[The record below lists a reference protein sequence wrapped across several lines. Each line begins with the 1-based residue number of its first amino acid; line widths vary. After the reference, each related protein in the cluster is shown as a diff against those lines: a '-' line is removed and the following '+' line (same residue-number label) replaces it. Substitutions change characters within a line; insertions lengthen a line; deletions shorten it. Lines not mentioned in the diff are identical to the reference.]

1 MISVTIFWIAVSDCY
16 NTIADRSI
24 DDDTFFVGFTWYR
37 GYGWHYLMYFGVL
50 FATNLGAKQV
60 CLLICCTLQEIFSF
74 LISYI

>member
-1 MISVTIFWIAVSDCY
+1 MISITIFWIAVSHCY

-60 CLLICCTLQEIFSF
+60 CYLFVAPSKRYF
-74 LISYI
+74 LFLYLT